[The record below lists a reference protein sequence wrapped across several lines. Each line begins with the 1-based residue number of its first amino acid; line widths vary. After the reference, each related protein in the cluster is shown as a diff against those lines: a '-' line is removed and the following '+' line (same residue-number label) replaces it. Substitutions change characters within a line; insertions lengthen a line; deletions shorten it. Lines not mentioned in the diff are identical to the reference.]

1 MFQMDAMIADRIR
14 GVLFG
19 QAIGDALGFGTEF
32 LSRDDVNRVYPT
44 GLRNYDQITRFKP
57 SEQWRPG
64 DWTDDTDQM
73 LCIFDSLLARSTF
86 DLLDIATRMQ
96 HWALTDGYGMGQT
109 VYAVAR
115 DPRFLTEPHAVAREY
130 WEASGR
136 YAAANGA
143 VMRTSALGV
152 WDYTNTDRV
161 RKNAE
166 QACLLTHAD
175 PRCVGSCVAVCLAI
189 RELLYGEHDVNA
201 LTTAMLA
208 EVQDAHPEMEDYFR
222 LTAEPSLEVFDLDEG
237 MHTGKGNKIGYTLKA
252 LGAAFWALRHSTSF
266 ADGLLAVIH
275 EGGDADTNA
284 AIAGSLLGA
293 RFGLSGIPAEWRDGL
308 VFRHELDERIERLI
322 SHLEKP

>member
-1 MFQMDAMIADRIR
+1 MDSAVSDRIR

-32 LSRDDVNRVYPT
+32 LSRADVERLYPT
-44 GLRNYDQITRFKP
+44 GLRNYDQITRFEASK
-57 SEQWRPG
+57 EWRPG

-73 LCIFDSLLARSTF
+73 LCIFDSLLALGRF
-86 DLLDIATRMQ
+86 DPLDIAARIQ

-115 DPRFLTEPHAVAREY
+115 DPRFLTEPFAVAREY
-130 WEASGR
+130 WEASNR

-143 VMRTSALGV
+143 VMRTSVLGA
-152 WDYTNTDRV
+152 WDYADADRV
-161 RKNAE
+161 RHNAT

-189 RELLYGEHDVNA
+189 RELVLGEQNVEA
-201 LTTAMLA
+201 LTTAMLS
-208 EVQDAHPEMEDYFR
+208 EVRDAHPEMSHYFA

-237 MHTGKGNKIGYTLKA
+237 MHSGKGNKIGYTLKA
-252 LGAAFWALRHSTSF
+252 LGAAFWALRHSESF
-266 ADGLLAVIH
+266 SDGLLAVIH

-284 AIAGSLLGA
+284 AVAGALLGA
-293 RFGLSGIPAEWRDGL
+293 RFGFEAIPREWRDGL
-308 VFRHELDERIERLI
+308 VFGRELSERVEKLI
-322 SHLEKP
+322 SLLDAQRR